1 MSEPVKLVVMGVA
14 GCGKSTL
21 ALGLAEAL
29 AALCLEGDDFHPPAS
44 VEKMRRG
51 IALQDSD
58 REPWLARIGAAL
70 REHPGA
76 VVASC
81 SALRQHYRDLLRRS
95 TPALKF
101 VYLRITQSQAL
112 ERVRERSG
120 HYMPPELVRSQ
131 FDALEPPT
139 DEDGVIAVEAEWPTP
154 LQVRTVLAW
163 LEAPDAIPP
172 PHTHR

>member
-1 MSEPVKLVVMGVA
+1 
-14 GCGKSTL
+14 
-21 ALGLAEAL
+21 
-29 AALCLEGDDFHPPAS
+29 
-44 VEKMRRG
+44 
-51 IALQDSD
+51 
-58 REPWLARIGAAL
+58 
-70 REHPGA
+70 
-76 VVASC
+76 VASC